1 MAKDLQLLLVESVD
15 NLGIVGDVVKVRS
28 GYARNYLL
36 PMGLATA
43 PSEERIKA
51 LASKRAEAEK
61 QQREMRAKR
70 EQMIEKL
77 EGFEIELVRSC
88 NDQGLLYGSVTQG
101 DIADALAAKGFDVK
115 PREVRLPQTIK
126 RVETH
131 HITVKLD
138 KDLEAEVTVKVVP
151 DRELETDDREEVE
164 VDEEGNMIVKDEKP
178 AKGARG
184 KKGEQPAP
192 AAAE

>member
-192 AAAE
+192 ATAE